1 MSRRSSPNTP
11 RSDKEE
17 VRGSSPILVCRKVV
31 QQSRKVA
38 LPSLTRMPV
47 MHVVH
52 IRLRGGADR
61 FDQDTYLAPS
71 GEAFAL
77 EITNATFTA
86 FGESLRATVAISP
99 ASAPA
104 HAPVP
109 GRPHMWTYDARKAIF
124 LAPAVTSPDT
134 RTV

>member
-1 MSRRSSPNTP
+1 
-11 RSDKEE
+11 
-17 VRGSSPILVCRKVV
+17 
-31 QQSRKVA
+31 
-38 LPSLTRMPV
+38 

-134 RTV
+134 RTVEVQALEPGRYVVQDVDGGSHPGNAVLMVGS